1 MAGRLTI
8 DAGPAAVDLTTVTA
22 GGATVGVFLDEAL
35 TAEIPLPRRVSGG
48 GALSVYVADATIT
61 PTVALASSG
70 AVLSAVAAAC
80 GAGVPVRL
88 GPLTNSVT
96 GGVPLASRPTVVGSR
111 AGNAALASLVTQL
124 AALGLVVDGTT
135 A

>member
-8 DAGPAAVDLTTVTA
+8 DAGPTSVDLVTVTV
-22 GGATVGVFLDEAL
+22 GGASVGVYLDEAL
-35 TAEIPLPRRVSGG
+35 TASVPLPMRVSGG
-48 GALSVYVADATIT
+48 GARAVYVADATIT
-61 PTVALASSG
+61 PTVVLSSTA
-70 AVLSAVAAAC
+70 AVLSAAAVPC

-96 GGVPLASRPTVVGSR
+96 GGIPVASRPTVTGSR
-111 AGNAALASLVTQL
+111 GGNAALASLVTQL
-124 AALGLVVDGTT
+124 AALGLIIDGTT